1 MEKKKDRRMCRA
13 LSWILLALLVL
24 IIVPIGALMFVISGL
39 WSAADRALLRFNK
52 TVKTENIGVSE
63 LRTEIQ

>member
-13 LSWILLALLVL
+13 LSWIFLALLVL
-24 IIVPIGALMFVISGL
+24 IIVPIGALKFVISGL

-52 TVKTENIGVSE
+52 
-63 LRTEIQ
+63 

>member
-39 WSAADRALLRFNK
+39 RSAADRALLRFNK
-52 TVKTENIGVSE
+52 
-63 LRTEIQ
+63 